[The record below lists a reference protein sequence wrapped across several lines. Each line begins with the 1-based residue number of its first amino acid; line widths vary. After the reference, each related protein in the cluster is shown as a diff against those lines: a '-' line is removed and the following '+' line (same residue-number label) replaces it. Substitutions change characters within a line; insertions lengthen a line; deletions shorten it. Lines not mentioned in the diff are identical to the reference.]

1 MLQTGWVSISTAVP
15 VGQPLYGASFG
26 QAVKRFF
33 RGYVAFSGRASRS
46 EFWWA
51 MLFTFLVSLVVQIP
65 FWIAYVQLIVRT
77 IELDERLGS
86 NAPPEAI
93 VGPLG
98 AMVGWLALLLVVAL
112 ALLLPTYAVMWRR
125 LQDANFH
132 GAIAL
137 ASLVGFGIVPL
148 VMCALP
154 SSPAGVQYDPAYR
167 AQMAT
172 YGYPQPYGLQ
182 PYGQQPYGQQP
193 FGQQPQQYSQPTQHP
208 YSQGSEQR

>member
-1 MLQTGWVSISTAVP
+1 MSISSVVP
-15 VGQPLYGASFG
+15 VGQPLPGASFR
-26 QAVKRFF
+26 QAIGRFF
-33 RGYVAFSGRASRS
+33 RGYVVFSGRASRS

-51 MLFTFLVSLVVQIP
+51 MLFTSLVSLVVQIP
-65 FWIAYVQLIVRT
+65 FWIAYVHLIVRT
-77 IELDERLGS
+77 IELDERLES
-86 NAPPEAI
+86 NTPPEAI

-172 YGYPQPYGLQ
+172 YGYPQPYGQQ
-182 PYGQQPYGQQP
+182 PYGQQPY
-193 FGQQPQQYSQPTQHP
+193 GQQPQQYSQPTQHP